1 MKIDT
6 WKKFNE
12 SEDGVKSY
20 TANDI
25 DHYKD
30 TGWSA
35 KIDGE
40 KITITISD
48 VEEYLK
54 DVDVVRIKVKDIA
67 SLSINKDKKDKKTLD
82 RVQKSDLRYP
92 IIITSKG
99 GEYYKVLDGNH
110 RLQKAI
116 NNEIDTIKAK
126 VLKLEDAPNEY
137 KKMFD

>member
-1 MKIDT
+1 MR
-6 WKKFNE
+6 
-12 SEDGVKSY
+12 
-20 TANDI
+20 
-25 DHYKD
+25 YKD
-30 TGWSA
+30 TSWSG

-40 KITITISD
+40 EITITISD

-54 DVDVVRIKVKDIA
+54 GVDVVRIKVKDIS

-82 RVQKSDLRYP
+82 RVEKSNLDYP
-92 IIITSKG
+92 IIITTKDDV
-99 GEYYKVLDGNH
+99 YYKILDGNH

-137 KKMFD
+137 KKMFS